1 MKRSNYLFLLICS
14 MIKNIKYE
22 KLSHAEFISASH
34 NSIFQFD
41 LKILN
46 RVQDDLWGVNK
57 V

>member
-34 NSIFQFD
+34 NSIFQFAR
-41 LKILN
+41 KILK
-46 RVQDDLWGVNK
+46 RVQDDLWGVKK